1 MNCSSCG
8 QEIPSGVNFCRYC
21 GAAQDQTAGAD
32 GDDLSPDPQTAGQSP
47 PVEGAV
53 ELSEPDALRA
63 TVLDLQSE
71 VAGLSQRVKALED
84 VLPAPGPEA
93 APAAASPAI
102 PTSAGTA
109 DALASG
115 STPEPSRVGVSVPSS
130 AQATGGLPENRAVS
144 RDWEWV
150 LGGNWLARIGI
161 LALIFGIGFFLKLA
175 FDNDWIDETGRV
187 VLGLVTGLALLGAGE
202 YSSRRYAAWARA
214 VTGGGIAVLYLSIFA
229 AFSLYYLLPALDT
242 LGASLLVTAAA
253 AGLALRYESRA
264 VAVLGI
270 VGGFVAPLLLAGSL
284 AEQWVLLTYVLV
296 LDLGVLALAAFRNW
310 RWFTLLGLVG
320 SLILFGF
327 WKEELDPSLL
337 LAQVGITVIF
347 LIFVGATTLFHLF
360 WRRSAGP
367 LDYALMVVN
376 AAAYFGISYLQLF
389 EKYRDWMGGFTL
401 LLAVFYALLSCA
413 ILARRRE
420 HLALSLFAAGIAIVF
435 LTIAIPVQ
443 LDGGPWLGVAWAA
456 EGTVLIWL
464 SFILRIRQL
473 RWFGLAALSITLGW
487 LLPDLAFDL
496 SGGKLL
502 DRYEDSG
509 RPIANQRFLTYLII
523 IGAGYLSADA
533 WWRWRDKYWTAEDPS
548 IVNAFL
554 AVANAL
560 TLWILSIQVVMAVD
574 LAAIGGSV
582 AGNVKSLSLSGLWA
596 LYAAGLI
603 VLGIVRR
610 WRWLRL
616 SGLGLLAIP
625 VVKLFVYDA
634 FSLEREY
641 RVAAFIGLGALLVA
655 GGFLYQRY
663 SRVIRGFLLD

>member
-1 MNCSSCG
+1 MG
-8 QEIPSGVNFCRYC
+8 
-21 GAAQDQTAGAD
+21 
-32 GDDLSPDPQTAGQSP
+32 
-47 PVEGAV
+47 
-53 ELSEPDALRA
+53 
-63 TVLDLQSE
+63 
-71 VAGLSQRVKALED
+71 
-84 VLPAPGPEA
+84 
-93 APAAASPAI
+93 
-102 PTSAGTA
+102 
-109 DALASG
+109 
-115 STPEPSRVGVSVPSS
+115 
-130 AQATGGLPENRAVS
+130 

-337 LAQVGITVIF
+337 LAQVGITVVF

-389 EKYRDWMGGFTL
+389 EEIQGLDGWIYPIAGGVLWTVEL
-401 LLAVFYALLSCA
+401 RQSWRGAGN
-413 ILARRRE
+413 IL
-420 HLALSLFAAGIAIVF
+420 HLSLFAAGIAIVF
-435 LTIAIPVQ
+435 LTVAIPVQ

-523 IGAGYLSADA
+523 IGAGYLSAFA
-533 WWRWRDKYWTAEDPS
+533 WWRWRDDYRTAEDES
-548 IVNAFL
+548 VVKAFL
-554 AVANAL
+554 AVANVL
-560 TLWILSIQVVMAVD
+560 SLWILSVQVVMAVD
-574 LAAIGGSV
+574 LATSGVGT
-582 AGNVKSLSLSGLWA
+582 AGNLKSLSLSGLWA
-596 LYAAGLI
+596 LYAAILI
-603 VLGIVRR
+603 VLGIGRR
-610 WRWLRL
+610 WRWPRL
-616 SGLGLLAIP
+616 SGLGLLAVP
-625 VVKLFVYDA
+625 VAKLFVYDA